1 MLSIKVVRE
10 DLSEEVAPEL
20 RAEGGE
26 RTSLACIRRKD
37 IPDRVGHAY
46 KCCRDMIQ
54 QDKVTG
60 RTEIV

>member
-37 IPDRVGHAY
+37 IPDRV
-46 KCCRDMIQ
+46 Q
-54 QDKVTG
+54 QVQSIYL
-60 RTEIV
+60 R